1 MTQNPDLLELLID
14 AFMCLPGVGKK
25 TAQRFAYYLLE
36 RDREGGTLLGQT
48 IERAMTEIKQCEH
61 CRMLSE
67 STLCTICSQS
77 QKRDGGALC
86 IVETPSD
93 LLSIEKNTDF
103 RGTYFV
109 LHGKL
114 SPMDNIGPEE
124 LGLPLL
130 EERFAKKQVKE
141 LILATSSTIEGDV
154 TSHVIRETA
163 TRYGIDNIS
172 RLACGVPVGGEL
184 EFVDATTLAQ
194 AFSARNVY

>member
-1 MTQNPDLLELLID
+1 MAQPPDLLDLLID
-14 AFMCLPGVGKK
+14 AFICLPGVGKK

-36 RDREGGTLLGQT
+36 RDRESGAQLGDL
-48 IERAMTEIKQCEH
+48 ISRSVVEIKQCKR

-67 STLCTICSQS
+67 QDLCSICSQK
-77 QKRDGGALC
+77 KRDTGTLC

-93 LLSIEKNTDF
+93 LMSIEKNTDF
-103 RGTYFV
+103 HGIYFV

-114 SPMDNIGPEE
+114 SPLDNIGPEE
-124 LGLPLL
+124 IGLPLL
-130 EERFAKKQVKE
+130 EEWLAERTIKE
-141 LILATSSTIEGDV
+141 LILATSATVEGDV

-163 TRYGIDNIS
+163 ARHGVTSVS

-194 AFSARNVY
+194 AFTSRNEY